1 MDVGIARSVA
11 AATVVMATLLAG
23 CGTGSA
29 QSDSSPAAPS
39 TAAVAPGIDA
49 GAPAT
54 PSPTPGADPA
64 QQTRQVQAAT
74 ETFVKTVL
82 TIGYPDKT
90 FGDYTD
96 RIEPLM
102 TKGGFDSLESTD
114 SIKKGSTA
122 LKTLYGQRAR
132 SAPTFSEDPEVTSM
146 DATSAT
152 AQLAYENVA
161 QQKSGTSW
169 TTLKSLG
176 AGRVTIKLVL
186 ADGNWLVDDAS

>member
-1 MDVGIARSVA
+1 MDVGIARAVA
-11 AATVVMATLLAG
+11 AAAVVLVTLLAG

-29 QSDSSPAAPS
+29 QSDGSTPAPS
-39 TAAVAPGIDA
+39 AAAASPVGDVAD
-49 GAPAT
+49 PAT
-54 PSPTPGADPA
+54 ASPTPSADPA
-64 QQTRQVQAAT
+64 QQTEQVREAT
-74 ETFVKTVL
+74 EKFVKTVL

-102 TKGGFDSLESTD
+102 TKDGFDSLESAD

-122 LKTLYGQRAR
+122 LKTLYAQRAR
-132 SAPTFSEDPEVTSM
+132 SAPKLSDDPEVTVT

-161 QQKSGTSW
+161 QQRSGNDW
-169 TTLKSLG
+169 KTLKSLG
-176 AGRVTIKLVL
+176 MGSVTVKLVL
-186 ADGNWLVDDAS
+186 VDGKWLVDDAS

>member
-1 MDVGIARSVA
+1 MDAGITRSVA
-11 AATVVMATLLAG
+11 AVAVVMATLLAG
-23 CGTGSA
+23 CGTASA
-29 QSDSSPAAPS
+29 QSDSPPAAPS
-39 TAAVAPGIDA
+39 SAAVAPGIDA
-49 GAPAT
+49 AAPAN
-54 PSPTPGADPA
+54 PSPGADSAA

-74 ETFVKTVL
+74 ERFVRTVL
-82 TIGYPDKT
+82 TIGYPDRT

-132 SAPTFSEDPEVTSM
+132 SAPTFSADPEVISM
-146 DATSAT
+146 DATSTT

-161 QQKSGTSW
+161 QQKSGSSW

-176 AGRVTIKLVL
+176 EGRVTIKLVL
-186 ADGNWLVDDAS
+186 VDGTWLVDDAS